1 MKIYTKHAEEIRK
14 VWDAI
19 HGRWETMKAV
29 LVNNAYR
36 MMTVANPLEDS
47 IEIGFADG
55 ARGCIPYKDIPEIEE
70 RAALSSLAL
79 PNPYEMVLG
88 TVGGE
93 MVEIPWDFARHY
105 CDASYR
111 PAIEAIALQGRRT
124 LGERIRGFRKSAGLT
139 QATLAQA
146 ANIGRVTLVRLEK
159 GEQSPRFKTLDAI
172 ARALGRHVT
181 DLLME
186 PESVFLS
193 ATQYRGVTTK
203 PSDHGTVQVE
213 TAVNS

>member
-1 MKIYTKHAEEIRK
+1 ME
-14 VWDAI
+14 
-19 HGRWETMKAV
+19 AV

-55 ARGCIPYKDIPEIEE
+55 ARGCIPYKDIPEIEK
-70 RAALSSLAL
+70 RTALSSLAL

-88 TVGGE
+88 TVCDE
-93 MVEIPWDFARHY
+93 IVEIPWDFARHY

-111 PAIEAIALQGRRT
+111 PAIEAIAMQGRRT
-124 LGERIRGFRKSAGLT
+124 LGKRIRGFRESAGLT
-139 QATLAQA
+139 QAALAQA

-172 ARALGRHVT
+172 AKALGRHT
-181 DLLME
+181 TELLVE
-186 PESVFLS
+186 PELLFPPTPQLPG
-193 ATQYRGVTTK
+193 AIPK
-203 PSDHGTVQVE
+203 PPDHGRVQVE
-213 TAVNS
+213 TAVNG

>member
-1 MKIYTKHAEEIRK
+1 MPFTG
-14 VWDAI
+14 V
-19 HGRWETMKAV
+19 ETMEAV
-29 LVNNAYR
+29 WVNNAYR

-55 ARGCIPYKDIPEIEE
+55 ARGCIPYKDIPGIEE

-93 MVEIPWDFARHY
+93 EVKIPWDFARHY
-105 CDASYR
+105 CDAAYR
-111 PAIEAIALQGRRT
+111 PMVEAIAMQGRRT
-124 LGERIRGFRKSAGLT
+124 LGERLRGFREAAGLT
-139 QATLAQA
+139 QAALAQA

-172 ARALGRHVT
+172 ARALGRHST
-181 DLLME
+181 DLLVE
-186 PESVFLS
+186 PESLFPP
-193 ATQYRGVTTK
+193 TTK
-203 PSDHGTVQVE
+203 HLEGTTTPSEHGRVQVE
-213 TAVNS
+213 AAANG